1 MKNIKINKLNK
12 ILHSQNLIITQFLF
26 LESFIIPKG
35 SKMAYTLPKLLPPYY
50 PPTRLERF
58 SNLVLNTQNQMS
70 TQNFSEEFGK
80 IQRQYLIEKQ
90 KDLFCSEADR
100 FADKLI
106 EYENNDFAGII
117 MSALCKLT
125 QFFPEKQEPF
135 AIKGYE
141 IAKANG
147 DPIHMMARLNDLR
160 KIYYRRPEKLYQ
172 YIQVLYKQ
180 EKCLKELTRNYD
192 NAVNSYQS
200 VTRQAAKQR
209 DYEQMLAHVQT
220 EIGKITKRKHPHD
233 AKSKLLSA
241 REIFEQRGNT
251 KNVEYI
257 NMLLAEIEADIS
269 RA

>member
-1 MKNIKINKLNK
+1 
-12 ILHSQNLIITQFLF
+12 
-26 LESFIIPKG
+26 
-35 SKMAYTLPKLLPPYY
+35 MAYTVQKLLPYY
-50 PPTRLERF
+50 QPTQLERF
-58 SNLVLNTQNQMS
+58 STFVLGNQNQMS
-70 TQNFSEEFGK
+70 PQVFAEEFGK
-80 IQRQYLIEKQ
+80 IQRLYLIEKQ
-90 KDLFCSEADR
+90 KDLFCSEAD
-100 FADKLI
+100 KLAGQLV
-106 EYENNDFAGII
+106 EHKNNDFAGII

-147 DPIHMMARLNDLR
+147 DSIHMMARLNDLR

-233 AKSKLLSA
+233 AKAKLLSA
-241 REIFEQRGNT
+241 REIFEQRGNH

-257 NMLLAEIEADIS
+257 NMLLNEIEAAIT